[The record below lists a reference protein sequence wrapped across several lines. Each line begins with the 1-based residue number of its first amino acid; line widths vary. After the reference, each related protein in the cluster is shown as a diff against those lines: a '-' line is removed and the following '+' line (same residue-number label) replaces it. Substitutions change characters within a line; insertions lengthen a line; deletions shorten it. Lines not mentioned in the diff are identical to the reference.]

1 MDLLPRKFYLDDIFD
16 DLVVPERSNAMK
28 CDIYEEDGKYK
39 VEMDI
44 PGFKKEDIKLDCDNG
59 YLTIKA
65 EYNKN
70 NDVKDGKKYIR
81 RERSYSKYE
90 RSFYLGDC
98 DEDNIEASYKDGTLY
113 ITIPKK
119 DVAKDKKYIEIK

>member
-1 MDLLPRKFYLDDIFD
+1 MDLFPRKFYLDDIFD
-16 DLVVPERSNAMK
+16 DLIVPERSNTMK

-44 PGFKKEDIKLDCDNG
+44 PGFKKEDIKLNCDNG
-59 YLTIKA
+59 YLTIQA
-65 EYNKN
+65 ENKQK

-81 RERSYSKYE
+81 KERSYSKYE

-98 DEDNIEASYKDGTLY
+98 DEDKIDASYKDGTLY

-119 DVAKDKKYIEIK
+119 DVKQDKKYIEIK

>member
-1 MDLLPRKFYLDDIFD
+1 MDLFPRKFYLDDIFD
-16 DLVVPERSNAMK
+16 DLIVPERSNTMK

-44 PGFKKEDIKLDCDNG
+44 PGFKKEDIKLNCDNG
-59 YLTIKA
+59 YLTIQA
-65 EYNKN
+65 ENKQK
-70 NDVKDGKKYIR
+70 NDVRDGKKYIR
-81 RERSYSKYE
+81 KERSYSKYE

-98 DEDNIEASYKDGTLY
+98 DEDKIDASYKDGTLY

-119 DVAKDKKYIEIK
+119 DAKQDKKYIEIK

>member
-1 MDLLPRKFYLDDIFD
+1 MDLFPRKFYLDDIFD
-16 DLVVPERSNAMK
+16 DLVVPERSNTMK
-28 CDIYEEDGKYK
+28 CDIYEEDGKFK

-65 EYNKN
+65 EKEKN
-70 NDVKDGKKYIR
+70 NDLKDGKKYIR

-90 RSFYLGDC
+90 RTFYLGDC
-98 DEDNIEASYKDGTLY
+98 DEDNIDASYKDGTLY

-119 DVAKDKKYIEIK
+119 DVTKDKKYIEIK